1 MMRFALGI
9 LLILA
14 IGNPVCCC
22 AFPVPAVKDVALED
36 LDSLPPCCRARALAA
51 DPSRTPDHDGDREET
66 CPCPKKSGFVL
77 AEKATAP
84 IPMPQIFPL
93 ALPSR
98 GSILRITPGTDRAFR
113 SDFLWGLSRG
123 DAPPLYLRHRA
134 LLI

>member
-9 LLILA
+9 LLTLA

-22 AFPVPAVKDVALED
+22 AFPVPVVKDVALED

-51 DPSRTPDHDGDREET
+51 ESSRTPDHDGDREDT

-84 IPMPQIFPL
+84 LPMPQACPL
-93 ALPSR
+93 VLPSR
-98 GSILRITPGTDRAFR
+98 GSILPVMPGTDRALR
-113 SDFLWGLSRG
+113 SDFRWGLLRG
-123 DAPPLYLRHRA
+123 DAPPLYLVHRA